1 MDCEVRLTRRYD
13 ASPDE
18 VWAALVDA
26 ESAGR
31 WLAPSAD
38 TWLRGLRE
46 VERGRVLEV
55 DWRRGDEAP
64 SVVRVEL
71 VADGGGTKLVLDHRR
86 VAAALGMRYIGRWTA
101 ALARFE
107 ERL

>member
-13 ASPDE
+13 ASREE

-26 ESAGR
+26 DSAGR
-31 WLAPSAD
+31 WLAPAAD
-38 TWLRGLRE
+38 TWLSGLRE
-46 VERGRVLEV
+46 VERGHVLEV
-55 DWRRGDEAP
+55 DWRRSGEPP

-71 VADGGGTKLVLDHRR
+71 VADGSGTTLVLDHRR
-86 VAAALGMRYIGRWTA
+86 VAAVLGMRYIGRWTA
-101 ALARFE
+101 ALARFG